1 MRSLIIIEV
10 EHGEDTDALQ
20 HYFEA
25 MVEYGNTVQ
34 FSDFEVVDSTVKVD
48 LPECFVLDKPLP
60 QHVVETGCNLNQR
73 DFHPLDTVRCEDGG
87 LREDHPA

>member
-10 EHGEDTDALQ
+10 EHGEDTDEFTEL
-20 HYFEA
+20 FEHLVKEA
-25 MVEYGNTVQ
+25 DE
-34 FSDFEVVDSTVKVD
+34 FSWCAVLDSTVKVD
-48 LPECFVLDKPLP
+48 IPECFVLDKPLP